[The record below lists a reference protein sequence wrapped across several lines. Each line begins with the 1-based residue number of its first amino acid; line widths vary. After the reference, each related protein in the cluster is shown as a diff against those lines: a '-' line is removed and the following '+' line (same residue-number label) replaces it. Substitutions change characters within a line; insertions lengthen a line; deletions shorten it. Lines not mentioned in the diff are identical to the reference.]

1 MGTPKRHHYLPEFY
15 LDRFTGSGGFWVF
28 DRSQGKLRPAW
39 PRNTA
44 VIGHYY
50 TLTDESGER
59 HADVERFLS
68 ALEGLARPAF
78 DSLES
83 GADFTP
89 RQRFRLARF
98 LGYLLCRTPAFGRWL
113 NEITTGLAEVIMRKN
128 LEDPEASRIFNLPPR
143 ELLDY
148 LDNGEFALE
157 VDDNTRIVQLVQK
170 ADEFGKSFFCA
181 AWIIAKADPHTS
193 FVTCD
198 NPFGFLFPP
207 GMPKR
212 MKDWAWG
219 ASSPEVTS
227 VFPLSAQT
235 CLLMTEVGHDMCRI
249 DLTRD
254 QVRQVNLAII
264 AETETYAI
272 ARDEGHLRS
281 LAGAGGLYNP
291 KPETRAVMENYAHP
305 SGDPLR
311 SVLISRRT
319 KIK

>member
-15 LDRFTGSGGFWVF
+15 LDRFTRSGGFWVF
-28 DRSQGKLRPAW
+28 DRSQGKLRRAR

-89 RQRFRLARF
+89 LQRFRLARF
-98 LGYLLCRTPAFGRWL
+98 LGYLFCRTPAFGRWL
-113 NEITTGLAEVIMRKN
+113 NEITTGFAEVIMRKN
-128 LEDPEASRIFNLPPR
+128 LEDPEASRIFNLPPE

-148 LDNGEFALE
+148 LDSGEFALE
-157 VDDNTRIVQLVQK
+157 LDDNTRIAQLVQK
-170 ADEFGKSFFCA
+170 ADEFGKNFFCS
-181 AWIIAKADPHTS
+181 AWTIAKADPHTS

-198 NPFGFLFPP
+198 NPFGLLFPP
-207 GMPKR
+207 GIPKH

-219 ASSPEVTS
+219 ASSPEVTR

-235 CLLMTEVGHDMCRI
+235 CLLMNEVGHDMCRL
-249 DLTRD
+249 DMTPD
-254 QVRQVNLAII
+254 QVRQINLAII

-281 LAGAGGLYNP
+281 LARAGGLSNP
-291 KPETRAVMENYAHP
+291 KPDTRAVIENHAHP

-311 SVLISRRT
+311 SVLITRRT